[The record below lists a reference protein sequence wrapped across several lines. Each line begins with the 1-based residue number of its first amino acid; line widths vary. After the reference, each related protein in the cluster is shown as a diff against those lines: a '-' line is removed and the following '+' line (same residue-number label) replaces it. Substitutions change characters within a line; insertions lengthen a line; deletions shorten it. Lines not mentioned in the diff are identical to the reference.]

1 MVQYA
6 LLAWSHV
13 YPSLSDWTDN
23 VRQLESLADSGLVS
37 NRAADDLREAYLA
50 YRSATHERALQE
62 LPGKVDVAQWAS
74 LREKVS
80 ARWRDWFDDNF
91 GE

>member
-1 MVQYA
+1 
-6 LLAWSHV
+6 
-13 YPSLSDWTDN
+13 

-37 NRAADDLREAYLA
+37 NLAADDLREAYLA

-62 LPGKVDVAQWAS
+62 LPGKVDVAQWAP